1 MAKGQHLSA
10 YQQKIVN
17 RYYEHL
23 DTIAVTKLAESV
35 SELYLCTDAKKAER
49 LWAGVARAL
58 DKTAAKDAEVRRI
71 LTARDV
77 KALAAMVGKLS
88 KP

>member
-23 DTIAVTKLAESV
+23 DTIAITKLAESV
-35 SELYLCTDAKKAER
+35 SELYLATDQKKIDK
-49 LWAGVARAL
+49 LWTSVGKAL
-58 DKTAAKDAEVRRI
+58 DKTAAKDQEIRKIV
-71 LTARDV
+71 TTRDV
-77 KALAAMVGKLS
+77 KALAALVGKLS